1 MWKVLVT
8 DEMRLGE
15 VKHPQVRL
23 DYKPGMA
30 REELLQVI
38 GAYDAL
44 ITRSRTQV
52 DARVLE
58 AGVNLKV

>member
-1 MWKVLVT
+1 MWRLLVT

-23 DYKPGMA
+23 DYKPGMT

-38 GAYDAL
+38 GSYDAL
-44 ITRSRTQV
+44 ILS
-52 DARVLE
+52 LIHI
-58 AGVNLKV
+58 